1 MGKVTGGKALY
12 GAAVGILMLEA
23 RFARIPGGMGNALTW
38 PFPVLYKVVRDATPH
53 RAVRQ
58 RAEGLLNAGIG
69 AAAGLPVYSMYN
81 FATWFQSAL
90 APRRVPPHR
99 GQSMKGGIDPYES
112 PSRGRGLSFPGLAA

>member
-12 GAAVGILMLEA
+12 GAAVGILTISADSLSA
-23 RFARIPGGMGNALTW
+23 KHL
-38 PFPVLYKVVRDATPH
+38 V
-53 RAVRQ
+53 Q
-58 RAEGLLNAGIG
+58 AGIG

-81 FATWFQSAL
+81 FAIWFQSAL

-112 PSRGRGLSFPGLAA
+112 PSRGRGLSFPGRAA